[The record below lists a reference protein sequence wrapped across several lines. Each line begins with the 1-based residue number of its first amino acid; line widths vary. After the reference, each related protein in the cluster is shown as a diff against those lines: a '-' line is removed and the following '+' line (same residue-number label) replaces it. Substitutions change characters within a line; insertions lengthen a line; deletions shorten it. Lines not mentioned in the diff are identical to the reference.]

1 MERLWGKLKRPDD
14 WSYYRHANQISS
26 HFSSSRKA
34 FPLYCESENT
44 PKRKKTF
51 KMKLIK
57 KYVNKKINV

>member
-44 PKRKKTF
+44 PKRKKHQ
-51 KMKLIK
+51 KEANKNGILIK
-57 KYVNKKINV
+57 R